1 MSDHR
6 TYKIQGEIPNPG
18 DENLVEGAALFEE
31 LMLPFP
37 ERSKETHVDR
47 PAGADRLRQ
56 KRIHLRGDQSENY
69 QGDLVRIYLRDMGR
83 VMLLTKEG
91 EVSLARKIERGQRTI
106 LKALL
111 KTWQFILELQ
121 AIRDW
126 IKTDPQASR
135 AIFDLSDSAI
145 EDASGRETV
154 KGISAGLGRILRLA
168 ARIRRLPRRKSH
180 RLSRGRLV
188 IGLGRQVSALNLRPD
203 YLDVLTDN
211 VVARLKMIQRRRRT
225 SRQAGS
231 RRILAEIVRGRRER
245 DSAKQELTAANLRLV
260 ISIAKKYQNRG
271 LHFLD
276 LIQEGNIGLMR
287 AVDKFNFRLGHKF
300 STYATWWIRQAITRA
315 IADQSRTVRIPV
327 HMTET
332 LQKLARLTADFTAKN
347 GREPTVGETA
357 RMAGLSA
364 QKVREILENTQDT
377 VSIETPIGDNGA
389 GSLSD
394 FIEDKGVPSPPD
406 TVFHTSL
413 KEQIGEAL
421 KNLTEREAEVIR
433 MRFGLDGRGD
443 RTLEEVGD
451 QLRVTRERIRQIES
465 KALRKLQDPETGGK
479 LKSFS

>member
-1 MSDHR
+1 MTIRRSH
-6 TYKIQGEIPNPG
+6 KIQGETP
-18 DENLVEGAALFEE
+18 NLVDEDSAERPALFEAR
-31 LMLPFP
+31 MLPFP
-37 ERSKETHVDR
+37 DR
-47 PAGADRLRQ
+47 TEEAQIGWPAAAEPPRQ
-56 KRIHLRGDQSENY
+56 KRTRPRRVESEDF

-91 EVSLARKIERGQRTI
+91 EATLARKIERGQKTI
-106 LKALL
+106 LKAQL
-111 KTWQFILELQ
+111 KTWQFIEELK
-121 AIRDW
+121 AIQDR

-135 AIFDLSDSAI
+135 AIFDLTESAI
-145 EDASGRETV
+145 EDESGRETARV
-154 KGISAGLGRILRLA
+154 LSADLGRMIRLA
-168 ARIRRLPRRKSH
+168 AKIRRLPHRKSN

-188 IGLGRQVSALNLRPD
+188 IDLGRQVSALNLRPD
-203 YLDVLTDN
+203 YMDVLTDN
-211 VVARLKMIQRRRRT
+211 VIARLKKIRRRRRA
-225 SRQAGS
+225 SRQASSG
-231 RRILAEIVRGRRER
+231 RILAEIIRGRRER

-332 LQKLARLTADFTAKN
+332 LQKLGRLTADFTAKN

-357 RMAGLSA
+357 RMARLSA
-364 QKVREILENTQDT
+364 KKVREILETTQDT
-377 VSIETPIGDNGA
+377 VSIETPIGDNGEGA
-389 GSLSD
+389 LSD

-406 TVFHTSL
+406 TVFHISL

-433 MRFGLDGRGD
+433 MRFGLDGHGD

-451 QLRVTRERIRQIES
+451 RLRVTRERIRQIES